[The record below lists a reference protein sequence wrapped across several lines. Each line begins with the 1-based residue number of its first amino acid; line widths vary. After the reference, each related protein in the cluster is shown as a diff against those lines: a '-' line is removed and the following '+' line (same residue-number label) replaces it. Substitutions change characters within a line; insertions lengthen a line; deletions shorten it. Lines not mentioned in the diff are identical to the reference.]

1 MKLFMASLATETNS
15 FSPIPTGWSG
25 FKEHLHTKEASR
37 GGAGLYAAAVT
48 IWRRRAEAMG
58 WEVVEGLATY
68 AQPAG
73 PTVREVYETMRD
85 DILVDLSA
93 AMPVDVVLLSM
104 HGAMIAQ
111 GYDDCEGDMLARV
124 RDIVGPDAKVGLEL
138 DPHCHLTELMME
150 NATAIICYK
159 EYPHIDVVER
169 AEELF
174 SICAD
179 AAAGKTDP
187 VMRDYDCRMMAMYH
201 TPFEPVRSYV
211 DRMSAMEGKDGIL
224 SVSLVHGFPW
234 GDNPRC
240 GTRTLVITDSDPDL
254 AAARAQELGQ
264 ELWQMRDG
272 LRKFPS
278 MEEGLSR
285 AIASSGAPIVLAD
298 FADNAGGGAPSDS
311 TFVLKAALERGLKD
325 IAFGTF
331 WDPVLVGMCIDAGV
345 GAAMAARIGG
355 KIGPMSGDP
364 VDLTVTVRGIVRDA
378 VQHLGAAAMNMG
390 DCVWLEAVGIHIVVN
405 TRRTQTFHPE
415 VFENLGMDLGAMKYI
430 VVKSSQHFYDGF
442 APIADEVIHLATP
455 GAITPDF
462 TIVPFTKRDGNY
474 WPKVEDPFAG
484 QGATNGRNL

>member
-25 FKEHLHTKEASR
+25 FKEHLYTKEASR
-37 GGAGLYAAAVT
+37 GDAGLYAAAAT
-48 IWRRRAEAMG
+48 LWRKRAEALG
-58 WEVVEGLATY
+58 WDVAEGLSTY

-73 PTVREVYETMRD
+73 PTVRSVYETMRD
-85 DILVDLSA
+85 DILDDLRA
-93 AMPVDVVLLSM
+93 AMPVDVVLMSM

-111 GYDDCEGDMLARV
+111 GYDDCEGDMMLAV
-124 RDIVGPDAKVGLEL
+124 RDIVGPDAVIGLEL
-138 DPHCHLTELMME
+138 DPHCHLTELMLE
-150 NATAIICYK
+150 HATAIICYK
-159 EYPHIDVVER
+159 EYPHVDVVER

-174 SICAD
+174 TLCAD
-179 AAAGKTDP
+179 AATGKTQP

-211 DRMSAMEGKDGIL
+211 DRMSAMEGAGGIL

-240 GTRTLVITDSDPDL
+240 GARTLVITDGDAEL
-254 AAARAQELGQ
+254 ADQRAKALGK
-264 ELWQMRDG
+264 ELWEMRDQLRQFPTMSDG
-272 LRKFPS
+272 LDKAVA
-278 MEEGLSR
+278 LN
-285 AIASSGAPIVLAD
+285 AAPIVLAD

-311 TFVLKAALERGLKD
+311 TFVLVEAIKRGLKD
-325 IAFGTF
+325 IAFATF
-331 WDPVLVGMCIDAGV
+331 WDPVLVGMCIDAGE
-345 GAAMAARIGG
+345 GAEMAVRIGG

-364 VDLTVTVRGIVRDA
+364 VDLNVVVRGIQRDS
-378 VQHLGAAAMNMG
+378 VQHLGKAEMNMG
-390 DCVWLEAVGIHIVVN
+390 DCVWLESDGIHIVVN

-415 VFENLGMDLGAMKYI
+415 AFTNLGMDLSAMKYI

-442 APIADEVIHLATP
+442 APIAAEVIHLGTP

-474 WPKVEDPFAG
+474 WPKVENPF
-484 QGATNGRNL
+484 T

>member
-25 FKEHLHTKEASR
+25 FKEHLYTKQASR
-37 GGAGLYAAAVT
+37 GEAGLYAAAVT
-48 IWRRRAEAMG
+48 VWRHRAEALG
-58 WEVVEGLATY
+58 WEVAESLSTY

-73 PTVREVYETMRD
+73 PTVGHVYEAMRD
-85 DILVDLSA
+85 DILSDLRS

-111 GYDDCEGDMLARV
+111 GYDDCEGDLLDRV
-124 RDIVGPDAKVGLEL
+124 RGIVGPDAKVGLEV
-138 DPHCHLTELMME
+138 DPHCHLTEAMLD

-159 EYPHIDVVER
+159 EYPHIDVTER

-174 SICAD
+174 TICAD
-179 AAAGKTDP
+179 AAAGRVTP

-211 DRMSAMEGKDGIL
+211 DRMSAMEGTGGIL

-234 GDNPRC
+234 GNNPRC
-240 GTRTLVITDSDPDL
+240 GTRTLVITDGDADL
-254 AAARAQELGQ
+254 AAERAEALGR
-264 ELWQMRDG
+264 ELWDMRGD
-272 LRKFPS
+272 LRRFPG
-278 MEEGLSR
+278 MDEGIDR
-285 AIASSGAPIVLAD
+285 AVASNAAPVVLAD

-311 TFVLKAALERGLKD
+311 TYVLQAVLERGLKD
-325 IAFGTF
+325 VAIGTF
-331 WDPVLVGMCIDAGV
+331 WDPVLVGMCIDAGI
-345 GAAMAARIGG
+345 GATMAVRVGG

-364 VDLTVTVRGIVRDA
+364 VDLTVTVRGIAHDA
-378 VQHLGAAAMNMG
+378 VQHLGKAEMNMG
-390 DCVWLEAVGIHIVVN
+390 DCVWLEADGVHLVLN

-415 VFENLGMDLGAMKYI
+415 AFENLGINLAAMQYV

-442 APIADEVIHLATP
+442 APMAAEVIHLGTP

-462 TIVPFTKRDGNY
+462 TRLPLTKRDGNY
-474 WPKVEDPFAG
+474 WPRVDNPFS
-484 QGATNGRNL
+484 